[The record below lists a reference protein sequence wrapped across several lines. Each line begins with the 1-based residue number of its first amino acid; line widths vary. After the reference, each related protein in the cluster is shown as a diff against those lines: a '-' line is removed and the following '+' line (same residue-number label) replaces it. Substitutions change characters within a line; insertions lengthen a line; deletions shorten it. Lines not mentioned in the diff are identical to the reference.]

1 MENRTKKARRGSI
14 SSVLLRYDA
23 VSDLFF
29 VRLCSGLRNG
39 GTPRLWVHKSG
50 KLDDALRILAGRLQ
64 RSPCVCN
71 LTLQKFAFDSA
82 VLGALRPV
90 TERMRVLRRLRL
102 VDCSLSATGRELLA
116 PSVSKLIR
124 GFATIRSVSIEG
136 QGFQASQLN
145 GSVIRACIAKDVQTL
160 TFPPGMPC
168 TYISEYAI
176 LDFCFA
182 TQVIGPNSSTRRR
195 LEIWQPR
202 ISPKFIENTIELHLA
217 CKDDIRFGIKIYST
231 DLAKQDIESVQQYL
245 RRITDDHYE
254 LRVPGKPSCRILC
267 RLAEG
272 SPCMKIVRGRTERPT
287 RYQ

>member
-1 MENRTKKARRGSI
+1 
-14 SSVLLRYDA
+14 
-23 VSDLFF
+23 
-29 VRLCSGLRNG
+29 
-39 GTPRLWVHKSG
+39 
-50 KLDDALRILAGRLQ
+50 
-64 RSPCVCN
+64 
-71 LTLQKFAFDSA
+71 
-82 VLGALRPV
+82 
-90 TERMRVLRRLRL
+90 MRVLRRLRL

-202 ISPKFIENTIELHLA
+202 ISPKFIENTIEVSSRRGVGLET
-217 CKDDIRFGIKIYST
+217 IRFVPLLETWTLKN
-231 DLAKQDIESVQQYL
+231 DLLS
-245 RRITDDHYE
+245 
-254 LRVPGKPSCRILC
+254 S
-267 RLAEG
+267 
-272 SPCMKIVRGRTERPT
+272 ER
-287 RYQ
+287 